1 MKHTAQRK
9 TPLALLLALCLALQ
23 LCVPALAS
31 GPMMTAGSAAIRQLE
46 EEEGFRAEKYS
57 ANGKWYI
64 GYGTECGADDYP
76 GGITQQEAE
85 TLLLGKVADFEV
97 KLNDFFARRG
107 ITPTQGQFDALI
119 CFSYNYGSGWM
130 SGTSKLVK
138 IAGGEVQ
145 ATRLEVAQ
153 AFGEWCHSGGQAQ
166 PGLADRRLQEA
177 ALYLDGSTAAA
188 DTEFAYLIIN
198 KEDGVSYETDFRVYQ
213 RGTAYGSFPAM
224 EKLGSTFAGLK
235 TASGAVLTESSI
247 ASGNVTA
254 IAAWSA
260 NSYTG
265 TTYSDVKPGD
275 WFYDYVMELSA
286 QGIVG
291 GNGDGTFAPNR
302 ATSTGEMLKLVLLA
316 TGHKQQAPTGTHW
329 ASGYGTY
336 ALSMSYLSR
345 DKAEALDSPISRL
358 EVARLAA
365 KAMGY
370 GASSSASP
378 FADVNDGYATALC
391 EAGIFIGTTV
401 GEQTYFY
408 PDSSITRAEV
418 ATIVWRIYQANAT
431 NTKQKIHY
439 GNYTL
444 DVLEGV
450 PTNNYDK
457 SAFYKDGSIMRY
469 NDPNVR
475 TRLGIDVSQYQG
487 DIDWTAVAGSG
498 VEFAIARVGGRGYTA
513 GAVFADPKFDEYADG
528 AASAGL
534 QVGAYFFSQAI
545 SVAEAEEEAHFVLDK
560 LRGHSI
566 TGPVVFDWEVIGK
579 SSARTYGIETS
590 VLCACARA
598 FCKIIEDAG
607 YDAMIYINNYAGYI
621 KYDLSQ
627 VVEYPLWYANY
638 STDAPT
644 FYYDFAMWQYTSKGS
659 VPGIKGN
666 VDMDLWFIK

>member
-1 MKHTAQRK
+1 MRNITRKK
-9 TPLALLLALCLALQ
+9 TPLALLLALCLAMQ
-23 LCVPALAS
+23 LCIPALAS
-31 GPMMTAGSAAIRQLE
+31 GTAMSAGSAALRQLE

-76 GGITQQEAE
+76 DGITQQEAE
-85 TLLLGKVADFEV
+85 ALLRSKIAAYET
-97 KLNDFFARRG
+97 KLNDFFGRYG

-119 CFSYNYGSGWM
+119 CFSYNYGTGWM

-138 IAGGEVQ
+138 IASGEVQ
-145 ATRLEVAQ
+145 ASRLEVAQ

-166 PGLADRRLQEA
+166 EGLADRRLQEA
-177 ALYLDGSTAAA
+177 ALYLDDSTAAA
-188 DTEFAYLIIN
+188 ETEFAYLIIN
-198 KEDGVSYETDFRVYQ
+198 KEDGISYETDFRVYQ
-213 RGTAYGSFPAM
+213 RGTAYGSFPSM

-235 TASGAVLTESSI
+235 TANGTVLTENSI
-247 ASGNVTA
+247 VSGNAVTTA
-254 IAAWSA
+254 VWTT

-265 TTYSDVKPGD
+265 TTYSDVKKGD

-316 TGHKQQAPTGTHW
+316 TGHKEQAPTGAHW

-345 DKAEALDSPISRL
+345 DKAESLDSPISRL

-370 GASSSASP
+370 GASGSTSP
-378 FADVNDGYATALC
+378 FADVNDGYVTALY
-391 EAGIFIGTTV
+391 EAGIFIGTKV
-401 GEQTYFY
+401 GDQTYFY
-408 PDSSITRAEV
+408 PNSSITRAEV
-418 ATIVWRIYQANAT
+418 ATIVWRIYQAGAT
-431 NTKQKIHY
+431 NTKQKIY
-439 GNYTL
+439 YKDYTL

-498 VEFAIARVGGRGYTA
+498 VEFVIARVGGRGYTI
-513 GAVFADPKFDEYADG
+513 GSIYADKKFDDYADG
-528 AASAGL
+528 AAAAGL
-534 QVGAYFFSQAI
+534 QVGAYFYSQAI
-545 SVAEAEEEAHFVLDK
+545 SVQEAEEEAYFVLDK
-560 LRGHSI
+560 LRGHTI
-566 TGPVVFDWEVIGK
+566 TGPVVFDWEVVGK

-590 VLCACARA
+590 VLCAAARA

-607 YDAMIYINNYAGYI
+607 YQAMIYTDSYAGYV

-627 VVEYPLWYANY
+627 IVDYPLWFAYY
-638 STDAPT
+638 SSNAPT
-644 FYYDFAMWQYTSKGS
+644 FYYDFAMWQYTDKGS
-659 VPGIKGN
+659 VPGIKGS